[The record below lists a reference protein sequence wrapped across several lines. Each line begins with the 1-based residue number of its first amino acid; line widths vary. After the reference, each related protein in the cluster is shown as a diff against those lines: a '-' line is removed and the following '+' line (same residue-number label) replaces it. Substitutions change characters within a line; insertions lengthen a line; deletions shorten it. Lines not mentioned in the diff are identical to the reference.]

1 MTPGQKL
8 KIILDK
14 YKWSSAD
21 LGREA
26 GITRMS
32 ASRMVKD
39 QQDLNFEVLR
49 ALRKKLK
56 VNVNQFFED

>member
-14 YKWSSAD
+14 ANWSGAD

-32 ASRMVKD
+32 ATRMIKD
-39 QQDLNFEVLR
+39 QQDMNFEVLR
-49 ALRKKLK
+49 VLRKKLK
-56 VNVNQFFED
+56 VNINQFFED